1 MMRKILHIIPSLN
14 KGGAE
19 RIALDMCVEL
29 QNQGH
34 EVQIVTLY
42 PSNSYAFLTEGLSYH
57 TVKTRV
63 KLSMLR
69 KNQVDVR
76 ELQIVID
83 TFQPDVIHSH
93 LFEAEI
99 NLAFCTIS
107 KNCKRILHFHDNMK
121 QMRALSFKTFFNKDL
136 LVNYYERNLVLK
148 NLPLQTTAIGVSND
162 THTYIRENLPQTVKP
177 QLLHNAIDT
186 KRFTTV
192 EKKQESNTIVM
203 VGSLV
208 LKKGQSLAIETISE
222 LKKRNVSVKLH
233 LIGDGNMKEGLAQL
247 TKRLDIEEEVDFKG
261 LVDYPEK
268 YFQESALYLHT
279 ASYEPFGLVLIEA
292 MACGLPVICTDAFGN
307 RDLIQEGENGYLIR
321 ERNPKV
327 LADKIQFLL
336 ENENERKRMGENAR
350 VFAQD
355 FGMEKYVER
364 LLAVYNDSN
373 C

>member
-1 MMRKILHIIPSLN
+1 MKILHIIPSLS

-19 RIALDMCVEL
+19 RICLDICIALQQARHKVKL
-29 QNQGH
+29 
-34 EVQIVTLY
+34 VTLY
-42 PSNSYAFLTEGLSYH
+42 DENDYQFLSNQLDHLV
-57 TVKTRV
+57 VKT
-63 KLSMLR
+63 KIHLSLYR
-69 KNQVDVR
+69 KNKVNVSS
-76 ELQIVID
+76 LQNLIEE
-83 TFQPDVIHSH
+83 FNPDVIHSH

-136 LVNYYERNLVLK
+136 LANYYERNLVLK

-162 THTYIRENLPQTVKP
+162 TYTYIRENLPQTVKP

-186 KRFTTV
+186 KRFTAV

-203 VGSLV
+203 VGSLTAN
-208 LKKGQSLAIETISE
+208 KGQKLAIEIVHELHQRKISI
-222 LKKRNVSVKLH
+222 KLR
-233 LIGDGNMKEGLAQL
+233 LIGDGPMKNDLIDLAKQL
-247 TKRLDIEEEVDFKG
+247 SVYEAIDFLGVVDF
-261 LVDYPEK
+261 PE
-268 YFQESALYLHT
+268 QLLLRSSLYLHT
-279 ASYEPFGLVLIEA
+279 SYSESFGLVLIEA